1 MTTVSL
7 DEKQFK
13 DLLKQTL
20 IELFEERGE
29 LFSTILAE
37 ALENIGLANAIHEGR
52 GNDFMSRSEI
62 DAILEGKT

>member
-1 MTTVSL
+1 MNTVSL

-20 IELFEERGE
+20 LELFEERGE

-37 ALENIGLANAIHEGR
+37 ALENVGLANAIREGR
-52 GNDFMSRSEI
+52 DNDFMSRSEV
-62 DAILEGKT
+62 DAILEG